1 MTRLFVVL
9 DSGVEEEWD
18 NEGGVFVVPVV
29 GELIRGHGGVAL
41 KETLVHRVDIHGF
54 YHSQSTI
61 FGFSISF
68 NLCER
73 NVRPIPYQ
81 YLIYIQ

>member
-1 MTRLFVVL
+1 LKEVTRLFVVL

-41 KETLVHRVDIHGF
+41 KEALVHRVNIYGF
-54 YHSQSTI
+54 YHTVSTI
-61 FGFSISF
+61 FCFRFLSIM
-68 NLCER
+68 
-73 NVRPIPYQ
+73 
-81 YLIYIQ
+81 